1 MRQIHKFGA
10 NFQDTSLH
18 LIYMQLGLVGVQ
30 QIVGKSFAYKGPF
43 LIQSVNSKTGY
54 INIRKAS
61 TSEIR
66 QCYSH

>member
-10 NFQDTSLH
+10 NFQDISLH
-18 LIYMQLGLVGVQ
+18 FISMQLGLVRVQ
-30 QIVGKSFAYKGPF
+30 QIVGKSFAYKGPL